1 MSDGLA
7 RVPPPL
13 VVVGHTAG
21 LPAGAPPPQEQRPY
35 ASWGDPGN
43 LLVVTYGSSRCP
55 QLPVSVDLEGPHTVL
70 VRTEMY
76 LPGGPCTRDRVPT
89 TAVVAVPDGLDE
101 SATVV
106 VRVDD
111 VVTELGPRP
120 ASHEHGG

>member
-21 LPAGAPPPQEQRPY
+21 LSAGAPPRKEQRPY
-35 ASWGDPGN
+35 ASWGDPGT

-55 QLPVSVDLEGPHTVL
+55 SCRYRWTSRA
-70 VRTEMY
+70 RT
-76 LPGGPCTRDRVPT
+76 P
-89 TAVVAVPDGLDE
+89 AVVAVPDELDE

-120 ASHEHGG
+120 ASHEQGG